1 LLAADVLGAAGRHEQ
16 ARADLAALLKATER
30 RRTKAHARWFVKLAE
45 LAIAEDDFGAAYEPL
60 QQAHQLDK
68 SDADAAFLLGMLAV
82 DLAHHEVAFTALR
95 SFTSVKEKAVD
106 SATRKQLS
114 RAYAQL
120 GELELSKGQRTVA
133 RRMFAR
139 AVETDPENKGAQRI
153 LTELNTLNAR

>member
-1 LLAADVLGAAGRHEQ
+1 VFFFVVGLEVRRELAVGEL
-16 ARADLAALLKATER
+16 TER
-30 RRTKAHARWFVKLAE
+30 SRLTVPVVA
-45 LAIAEDDFGAAYEPL
+45 AIGGMLVPAEDDFGAAYEPL

-68 SDADAAFLLGMLAV
+68 ADADAAFLLGMLAV
-82 DLAHHEVAFTALR
+82 DLSHHEVAFTALR
-95 SFTSVKEKAVD
+95 SFTSAKEKAVD

-139 AVETDPENKGAQRI
+139 AVETDPDNKGAQRI
-153 LTELNTLNAR
+153 LAELNTLNAR